1 MYFDDEPR
9 EDYPGDYLPEENTEE
24 KQNIDIL
31 EGIIEDRQEDETSET
46 AQLAETEAEAGKSG
60 MDEQIEV
67 SDELDM
73 REIPEEIEK
82 SIEDDP
88 EVMVRSPVLAET
100 NSEPGTGK
108 SRFFSEIANFD
119 EIKIGKLDGN
129 SGNLTTFLR
138 YLRLLMNYH
147 ICGKLI
153 DFKRD

>member
-9 EDYPGDYLPEENTEE
+9 EDYPGDYLPEENIEE
-24 KQNIDIL
+24 K
-31 EGIIEDRQEDETSET
+31 QEDETSET
-46 AQLAETEAEAGKSG
+46 SQVAETEAEAGNSG
-60 MDEQIEV
+60 MEEKIEV
-67 SDELDM
+67 SDELEM

-138 YLRLLMNYH
+138 YLRLLMEYH

-153 DFKRD
+153 DFNRD